1 MSEIVIVQLY
11 PDELG
16 VAGDRG
22 NVLALAAR
30 LTRAGHTP
38 SVVAIHVGDALPAS
52 ADIVVVG
59 GGPVSAM
66 RRVHADVLAKSDA
79 LHSWVADGV
88 VFFAYGSGAELLGH
102 HVDSAEGDRIE
113 GLGIF
118 PFSARRVALRRVGY
132 VVAEAG
138 GQRIVGFEDNASI
151 WTLDAEA
158 TPFARVTMSSALA
171 STGSTT
177 MTEGVRVGASIA
189 TLLGGPLLPLNPSIT
204 DEVLAAA
211 TRHRG
216 IDFVHPAP
224 DDLDRYAE
232 RARAVMVQN
241 ARHVFSRI

>member
-30 LTRAGHTP
+30 LTRAGLTP
-38 SVVAIHVGDALPAS
+38 SVVGIHVGDELPAS

-66 RRVHADVLAKSDA
+66 RGVHADILTKAA
-79 LHSWVADGV
+79 TLRSWAGDGV

-102 HVDSAEGDRIE
+102 HVDLAEGERFE

-118 PFSARRVALRRVGY
+118 PFSARRVTVRRVGY

-138 GQRIVGFEDNASI
+138 GHTIVGFEDNASI
-151 WTLDAEA
+151 WVLDAGA
-158 TPFARVTMSSALA
+158 TPFARVTTSSAVA

-177 MTEGVRVGASIA
+177 MTEGVRAGASIA
-189 TLLGGPLLPLNPSIT
+189 TLMGGPLLPLNPSIT
-204 DEVLAAA
+204 DGMLAAA

-216 IDFVHPAP
+216 IDFVRSAP
-224 DDLDRYAE
+224 DDLDLYAE